1 MNMFNFNK
9 ANEMYL
15 TFDKAENGRDL
26 LVIALNTGQ
35 QQSQADQMFN
45 ICNHMFA
52 QYTHELT
59 RSFDIF
65 AEGKYLSRE
74 TLNSEREWL
83 LDRALNNDDTLQIA
97 QMIINTDDGSSFI
110 ASTEVFRNDPS
121 FTKVIEEYA
130 DAFYNG
136 FADAID
142 EQSFDEYLNTDT
154 FNRVTNKLSHV
165 GLLAYKAGVYEQ
177 FINKEANKL

>member
-1 MNMFNFNK
+1 MFNFNK

-26 LVIALNTGQ
+26 LVIAMNTGQ

-65 AEGKYLSRE
+65 AEGKYLTLE

-83 LDRALNNDDTLQIA
+83 LDRAINNDDTLQIA
-97 QMIINTDDGSSFI
+97 QMIINTDDGSSFV

-121 FTKVIEEYA
+121 FTKVINEYA

-142 EQSFDEYLNTDT
+142 EQSFDDYFNSDT
-154 FNRVTNKLSHV
+154 FSRVTKDLSHV
-165 GLLAYKAGVYEQ
+165 GMLAYKAGVREK
-177 FINKEANKL
+177 FINEKAGEL